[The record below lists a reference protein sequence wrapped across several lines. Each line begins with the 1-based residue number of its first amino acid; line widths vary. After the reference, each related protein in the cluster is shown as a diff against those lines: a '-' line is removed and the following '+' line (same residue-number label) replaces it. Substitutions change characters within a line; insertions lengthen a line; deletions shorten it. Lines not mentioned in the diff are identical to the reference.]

1 MIPDDRSRARTPPVR
16 WTLLVLHFADGSGLV
31 SVWDEARG
39 CAVQR
44 DGPRHMAEASAT
56 AEHLRALAELRET
69 GGSTNWV
76 ASLSAGAVEP
86 PSFEAID
93 WSGFEAPDPA
103 W

>member
-1 MIPDDRSRARTPPVR
+1 MIPDDRMSAGGAVH
-16 WTLLVLHFADGSGLV
+16 WTRLVLHFAAGSGLI
-31 SVWDEARG
+31 STWNEARG

-69 GGSTNWV
+69 GGATNCV
-76 ASLSAGAVEP
+76 ASFSSDAVVP
-86 PSFEAID
+86 PSRDAID
-93 WSGFEAPDPA
+93 WSGFVAPEPE